1 MFQGRRS
8 IVEGILFGMSKPL
21 RTTFI
26 QFLRFASV
34 GALGTA
40 VQYVVLAGLV
50 ELISFNSTAAS
61 AIGFVG
67 GAFTNYYLNYRFTFK
82 SERRHLSAAPRF
94 FTVAAAGLGLN
105 VVFMA
110 LGTGCLHLHYLIAQC
125 ASTVVVL
132 LWNFSAAKL
141 WVFGETRCSSTQ
153 HTA

>member
-1 MFQGRRS
+1 
-8 IVEGILFGMSKPL
+8 MSKSL
-21 RTTFI
+21 RDTI
-26 QFLRFASV
+26 DQFVRFASV

-40 VQYVVLAGLV
+40 VQYVILAALV
-50 ELISFNSTAAS
+50 ELILFDSTAAS

-67 GAFTNYYLNYRFTFK
+67 GAFTNYYLNYRFTFR

-110 LGTGCLHLHYLIAQC
+110 LGTGPLHLHYLIAQC
-125 ASTVVVL
+125 ASTAIVL

-141 WVFGETRCSSTQ
+141 WVFGETKAAQSGHGSARTD
-153 HTA
+153 TDL